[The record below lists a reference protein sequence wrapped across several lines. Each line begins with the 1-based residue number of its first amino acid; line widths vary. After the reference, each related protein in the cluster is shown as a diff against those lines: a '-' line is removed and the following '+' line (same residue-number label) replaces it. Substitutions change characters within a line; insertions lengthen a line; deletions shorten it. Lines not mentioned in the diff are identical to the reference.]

1 MLYMITQVE
10 CNETEEKLSKARA
23 VLLTLDAQAKQA
35 RLNGADDGAEILNI
49 SVCLVRWRVCVCVCC
64 RSVLGARIH
73 LSGYAY
79 VRKYQV

>member
-1 MLYMITQVE
+1 MLHLITQVE

-35 RLNGADDGAEILNI
+35 RLNGADDGAEIL
-49 SVCLVRWRVCVCVCC
+49 CCVCVVHAC
-64 RSVLGARIH
+64 RSVLSARIH

-79 VRKYQV
+79 VCKYQV